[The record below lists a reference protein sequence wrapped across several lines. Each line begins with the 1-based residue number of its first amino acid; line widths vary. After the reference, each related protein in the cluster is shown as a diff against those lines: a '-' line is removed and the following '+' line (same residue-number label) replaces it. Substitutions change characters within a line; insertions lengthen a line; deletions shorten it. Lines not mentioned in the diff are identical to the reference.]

1 MKFAKGY
8 YILVLIFALAFI
20 VRLIVVLQD
29 NYIPAGDAY
38 VYDRLAVSISH
49 GGGYVNTDGT
59 AHSLYPPFYP
69 FFLSM
74 IYRLVGHSYIAV
86 RIVQS
91 IIGAFSCVLIYI
103 IGKKAIG
110 AVVGGIAAFI
120 AIFYPPFVKSAGLLL
135 TELIFT
141 FLLCLIVFYLL
152 KIQEKMKFK
161 DCIILGLLLGIA
173 ALTKSVM
180 ILFPFFVIAVFFYL
194 REKYFLDRLKG
205 YIVVLLFF
213 SLSITPWIVRNYN
226 VYHVFALTPTE
237 SGLGL
242 YSSYCPGGGGTFG
255 FIAAPDDPVVIEANR
270 ISSPVLRSHFFIK
283 KTFEFIVNNPGK
295 ILELE
300 LKKILYLWAPFD
312 WEITGGRW
320 FNFVYVAMLPFF
332 ILGFFIRA
340 RDFRKNLPLFLPFIY
355 FQIMTLIFY
364 GSPRFRLPIEPYL
377 FILAAVGI
385 LQCQRWIFIKRAN
398 S

>member
-1 MKFAKGY
+1 MKFVKGRY
-8 YILVLIFALAFI
+8 VLALIFLLAFI
-20 VRLIVVLQD
+20 VRLMVVLQGD
-29 NYIPAGDAY
+29 DIPAGDAY
-38 VYDRLAVSISH
+38 VYDRLAVSISQ
-49 GGGYVNTDGT
+49 GNGYVDNNGSP
-59 AHSLYPPFYP
+59 HSLYPPFYP
-69 FFLSM
+69 FFLSI
-74 IYRLVGHSYIAV
+74 IYRFFGHSYFAV
-86 RIVQS
+86 KVIQS
-91 IIGAFSCVLIYI
+91 IIGAFSCVLIYL

-110 AVVGGIAAFI
+110 AAVGGIAAFI
-120 AIFYPPFVKSAGLLL
+120 SIFYPPFVKSAGLLL

-152 KIQEKMKFK
+152 KIRQNLKLKN
-161 DCIILGLLLGIA
+161 CIILGFLLGIA

-180 ILFPFFVIAVFFYL
+180 ILFPFFTMAVFVYS
-194 REKYFLDRLKG
+194 RERHFLDRLKG
-205 YIVVLLFF
+205 SVAMLLFF
-213 SLSITPWIVRNYN
+213 SLSITPWIVRNYD
-226 VYHVFALTPTE
+226 VYHSFVPISAE

-255 FIAAPDDPVVIEANR
+255 FIASPDDPVVVEANR
-270 ISSPVLRSHFFIK
+270 ISSPVLRSRFFIK
-283 KTFEFIVNNPGK
+283 KTFEFIVNNPRK

-320 FNFVYVAMLPFF
+320 FNFLYVAMLPFF

-340 RDFRKNLPLFLPFIY
+340 RDFRKDLPLFLPIIY

-377 FILAAVGI
+377 FILAGVGI
-385 LQCQRWIFIKRAN
+385 LQCQRWLFVKRASN
-398 S
+398 